1 MKSAKASNKSRE
13 GGKPPNLKLVLG
25 EKTDPGR
32 PKSGPAILVVEP
44 KFSSQSGFR
53 ILLEQFGLHNVIIT
67 GRGYR
72 AVELGEHQKFDIIF
86 IANPLVQLEGVDVI
100 EVLRERGLNTQ
111 TPIVFIGQ
119 SENDYL
125 IKKAIRCGA
134 TTSVHKPLTTT
145 AIRGV
150 LEETLRLRLTTP
162 EEEMARVQ
170 ASMEPMR
177 RAVEFAKNLR
187 SKGEFELAE
196 EEFKKGVVEIFCG
209 LAEVYL
215 SKGDEEAA
223 EAAIAEAEQIDP
235 HARENF
241 GIREENFVEQW
252 QACLKKKEHLGAK
265 IEFTAALT
273 LNEESVPALI
283 GMGEA
288 QTTLGENLDAQE
300 TFERLMNVSAGAGP
314 SDLKI
319 LKKMALIACRNR
331 QFDLAWLALNRA
343 IELHPND
350 AKLHYLKAVA
360 YIAEGNVENTIFP
373 LERALSL
380 DPELTEAR
388 TLQKKA
394 HTLIEAGRVQ
404 KKSKPKKEKVLED
417 FLIH

>member
-1 MKSAKASNKSRE
+1 MKSAKASENSRE
-13 GGKPPNLKLVLG
+13 GGNPPNLKLVPG
-25 EKTDPGR
+25 EKADSGE

-72 AVELGEHQKFDIIF
+72 AIELGERRKFDIIF

-100 EVLRERGLNTQ
+100 EVLRKRGLNTQ

-119 SENDYL
+119 NENDYL

-134 TTSVHKPLTTT
+134 TKSVHKPLTTT

-162 EEEMARVQ
+162 EEEIARVQ
-170 ASMEPMR
+170 TSMEPMR

-209 LAEVYL
+209 LAEIYL

-223 EAAIAEAEQIDP
+223 EAALAEAEQIDP
-235 HARENF
+235 HARETF
-241 GIREENFVEQW
+241 GVREENFVEQG

-265 IEFTAALT
+265 VEFTAALT
-273 LNEESVPALI
+273 LNGESVPALV

-288 QTTLGENLDAQE
+288 QTTLGENMEARE
-300 TFERLMNVSAGAGP
+300 TFERLMNVSDGVGP
-314 SDLKI
+314 SDPKI

-331 QFDLAWLALNRA
+331 QFDLAWLALDRA
-343 IELHPND
+343 IELYPND
-350 AKLHYLKAVA
+350 AKLYYLKAVA

-380 DPELTEAR
+380 DPDLTEAR
-388 TLQKKA
+388 VLQEKA
-394 HTLIEAGRVQ
+394 QALIQADRAR
-404 KKSKPKKEKVLED
+404 KKSKPKKDEVLED
-417 FLIH
+417 YLIH